1 MSDSTMT
8 IIDLTA
14 PYQGRRS
21 APKITEER
29 IPLRS
34 AATAYTGLVYK
45 LASDS
50 MQGTY
55 LDLPGHIVETDD
67 GRRADTIPVSELYRR
82 PATVLHL
89 DRPLVPGPVSADH
102 LQTALGDRR
111 CHDMLIIHA
120 LGDQN
125 TFQVTERSIYLD
137 DSAVDWIINRQ
148 CRWLVSDIY
157 ESTALH
163 GVFLKLFGAGVAT
176 VCEPQNLHLLAADE
190 VLVTILFTLWP
201 NITQIPCRIIAEF

>member
-1 MSDSTMT
+1 
-8 IIDLTA
+8 
-14 PYQGRRS
+14 
-21 APKITEER
+21 
-29 IPLRS
+29 
-34 AATAYTGLVYK
+34 
-45 LASDS
+45 
-50 MQGTY
+50 
-55 LDLPGHIVETDD
+55 
-67 GRRADTIPVSELYRR
+67 
-82 PATVLHL
+82 
-89 DRPLVPGPVSADH
+89 
-102 LQTALGDRR
+102 
-111 CHDMLIIHA
+111 MLIIHA

>member
-1 MSDSTMT
+1 
-8 IIDLTA
+8 
-14 PYQGRRS
+14 
-21 APKITEER
+21 
-29 IPLRS
+29 
-34 AATAYTGLVYK
+34 
-45 LASDS
+45 

-176 VCEPQNLHLLAADE
+176 VCEPQNLHLLPPMKSSDHPVHA
-190 VLVTILFTLWP
+190 LP
-201 NITQIPCRIIAEF
+201 NITQPANTANLTERRDHIQPVLYLGHLLEPTRHCERAA